1 MVAQGS
7 IANLSVSLILWLMR
21 GWCTVS
27 QFMMELVGFGTKMD
41 MAVDI
46 VEKDNVAITWL
57 YEVSSGV

>member
-27 QFMMELVGFGTKMD
+27 QFMMELVGFGKMD

-57 YEVSSGV
+57 YEVSLGV